1 VPSAAVHVP
10 RDTLALL
17 APAAIAPL
25 TEPVRVRTTAP
36 VAVFV
41 TVTVRP
47 CAPAEVATLPWLAS
61 VAEKVTGLPAAGLV
75 GDHVTVGTRSE
86 LGAAVSTSGVGFVYA
101 LLLSSCSATVPPASA
116 TA

>member
-1 VPSAAVHVP
+1 AV
-10 RDTLALL
+10 
-17 APAAIAPL
+17 APIA
-25 TEPVRVRTTAP
+25 EPVRVLTTSP

-47 CAPAEVATLPWLAS
+47 CASAEVATLPWLAS
-61 VAEKVTGLPAAGLV
+61 VAEKVTVLPAAGLV

-86 LGAAVSTSGVGFVYA
+86 LGTAVTTSGVGFVYV

-116 TA
+116 TAPIV